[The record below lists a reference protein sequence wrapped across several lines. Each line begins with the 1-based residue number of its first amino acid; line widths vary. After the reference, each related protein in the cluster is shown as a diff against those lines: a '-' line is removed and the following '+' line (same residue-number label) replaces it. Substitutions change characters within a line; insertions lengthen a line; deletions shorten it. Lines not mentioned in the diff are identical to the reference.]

1 MSRRGLRGRLAA
13 ASIMSGSLWAT
24 GATASTGARRKPPSI
39 VSSSSRFPWAGSTCT
54 SFMKRVRARTR
65 CRCYCRT
72 AGRVRSSSSIRSCP
86 CSRTPRVLAGIPGIP
101 SPSWRRRCQGY
112 TLSFAPGQKRF
123 GVEEISEL
131 LADLMTDVLGYGQF
145 AAQGGDWGAF
155 ITSRL
160 GYQFPERI
168 IGIHLNMLAVR
179 RDPKML
185 ENPTAEEKTFLGEL
199 NVSGT
204 RGPRRSMRLLAA
216 VEAYRHPKLAQGLDG
231 CGNVAPGTRSA
242 ALPGASRAGLRHRRN
257 GIGSARADGVRSCP
271 GR

>member
-1 MSRRGLRGRLAA
+1 
-13 ASIMSGSLWAT
+13 
-24 GATASTGARRKPPSI
+24 
-39 VSSSSRFPWAGSTCT
+39 
-54 SFMKRVRARTR
+54 
-65 CRCYCRT
+65 
-72 AGRVRSSSSIRSCP
+72 RVRSSSSIRSCP

-123 GVEEISEL
+123 GVDEISEL
-131 LADLMTDVLGYGQF
+131 LAELMTDVLGYGQF

-185 ENPTAEEKTFLGEL
+185 ENPTAEERTFLGQL
-199 NVSGT
+199 NHFLKEETEYQWIQGT
-204 RGPRRSMRLLAA
+204 KPTTLSFGLTDSPVGLAA
-216 VEAYRHPKLAQGLDG
+216 WIVEKFRAWTDNSGEPDSAVSLDEMLT
-231 CGNVAPGTRSA
+231 NITLYWVT
-242 ALPGASRAGLRHRRN
+242 GAIESSFWPYYALRH
-257 GIGSARADGVRSCP
+257 GAWPVPKDAKITVPAGYV
-271 GR
+271 